1 MVIQHNIS
9 ALNSYRN
16 LKTNKSK
23 FSKNLERL
31 SSGYKINRAG
41 DDAAGLAISE
51 SMRSLING
59 TKQAENNTQDGIA
72 LIHTAEGAMQEIHSM
87 LQRAYKLSIAS
98 ANGTYNDQERQC
110 MQEEIDELKLEI
122 DRIAT
127 DTDFNDIKVL
137 KGKNTPGMYTLV
149 GGTTTSTLPAWM
161 LESGTTTTTSGYL
174 SGTYDTEETYS
185 NGTSYTIHHGS
196 ATLDFSKANSGNIN
210 DLVGSSFYSTC
221 FTCTQYFRVNFAN
234 DGLGH
239 RKSVNGE
246 DHIYTIDIKGITTA
260 EDLVK
265 AIIKGSDDGNPNGHF
280 LKLAASTDGKKLIIY
295 DDRSK
300 DPSPVGS
307 NSPNGWKDW
316 QFPDFNVN
324 LTNNPKGARFGHSV
338 TVGGTLVP
346 LPASDIHLQVGPS
359 ASEIMEI
366 DLPNIDMWD
375 LGFNEVRV
383 DTQERASISADTLKL
398 GMNFLSQERGR
409 MGAYENRLEH
419 AFNALT
425 TSEENLTAA
434 ESRIRDTDMAKE
446 ITAFTKNNILL
457 QAAQSMMA
465 QANATTQGVLGLI
478 QG

>member
-127 DTDFNDIKVL
+127 DTDFNGVKVL
-137 KGKNTPGMYTLV
+137 KGENAPGRFGV
-149 GGTTTSTLPAWM
+149 EGGTRVSLPDWVLNKKDTTKP
-161 LESGTTTTTSGYL
+161 GHL
-174 SGTYDTEETYS
+174 SDTYYTNVTYS
-185 NGTSYTIHHGS
+185 DGTSYKIPHGA
-196 ATLDFSKANSGNIN
+196 ATLDFSGASPTNISQ
-210 DLVGSSFYSTC
+210 LVGKGFHSTC
-221 FTCTQYFRVNFAN
+221 FTCNQEFRVNFVN

-246 DHIYTIDIKGITTA
+246 DHIYTIDINGITTA

-300 DPSPVGS
+300 GPSPVGS

-324 LTNNPKGARFGHSV
+324 LTNNPKGALFGYTV
-338 TVGGTLVP
+338 IVGGKSVP
-346 LPASDIHLQVGPS
+346 LPASDIDLQVGPS

-375 LGFNEVRV
+375 LGFNEIRV
-383 DTQERASISADTLKL
+383 DTQERASISTDTLKL
-398 GMNFLSQERGR
+398 AINFLSQERGR
-409 MGAYENRLEH
+409 MGAYENRLDH

-465 QANATTQGVLGLI
+465 QANATTQGVLSLI